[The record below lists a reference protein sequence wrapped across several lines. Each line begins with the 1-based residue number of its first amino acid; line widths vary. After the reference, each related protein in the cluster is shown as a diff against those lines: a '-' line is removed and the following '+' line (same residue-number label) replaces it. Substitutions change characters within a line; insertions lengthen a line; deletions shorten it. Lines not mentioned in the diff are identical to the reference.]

1 MKSSDVTL
9 KWLFICPPLSTNPTT
24 TKPCVSITICY
35 QQVATASATEWKTPA
50 QSLRRYPTGEHTVS
64 LKARRLGSRVETCL
78 PTWLSCSSFH
88 KDSSHWQGNTR
99 LSQERFFE
107 HQLAFSSVSLEGDL
121 PSLVKFLIFWCF
133 CRDGPLKTSLKKWGK
148 EKFIAWENLQEA
160 SILSL
165 LSEIRKPG
173 RFIHEHA
180 RTKIPLG
187 FNSGRCCGQRESL
200 VQFLPPWQWGPCCLR
215 EGLCCWQLLLC
226 FQS

>member
-35 QQVATASATEWKTPA
+35 QQVATASSTEWKTPA
-50 QSLRRYPTGEHTVS
+50 QSLRRYPAGEHTVS

-99 LSQERFFE
+99 LSQERYFE

-133 CRDGPLKTSLKKWGK
+133 CRDGPLWKSGAK
-148 EKFIAWENLQEA
+148 ENL
-160 SILSL
+160 L
-165 LSEIRKPG
+165 LG
-173 RFIHEHA
+173 RICKRHLFWA
-180 RTKIPLG
+180 
-187 FNSGRCCGQRESL
+187 C
-200 VQFLPPWQWGPCCLR
+200 
-215 EGLCCWQLLLC
+215 
-226 FQS
+226 